1 MTSLYLDRLPEQDR
15 DFKKLAAFASRL
27 SEQAE
32 NWPQELT
39 SELFKQLP
47 FLSDYDVNVNL
58 DRVEPQR
65 GFAFGYADVASK
77 TERPEVEHAETGI
90 PHIRIPLVIIER
102 AVKPFSIFLDGE
114 LVLPLTE
121 HRVRE
126 ILFNPATFDLSTSQ
140 PRDPSLV
147 EAMMPPQRTG
157 MGGGET
163 KTASDDRKER
173 AKRGVRAGAVAGAA
187 GGALG
192 SHLSPLERMHV
203 VDHAK
208 NQTHLNVQNHPDKM
222 VRDWAKERLHHAN
235 VGKTLRGG
243 AKGALIGGVT
253 LGTVGYLT
261 GKRSKGKAKES
272 SILLDIAATI
282 SERDAEAL
290 GGGETKTAAAEK
302 PSKLRRAVIGAA
314 VTGAGLY
321 GAHKLHVRGKKTKSI
336 GEVAKDIAAK
346 ADRDVA
352 GWQANVDKHFGP
364 GKEKKG
370 SLLLAIAST
379 IGERDADAFVEK
391 VANDATLR
399 AGFRRSGITNTL
411 VEAFDLT
418 KRASAGER
426 LEALADRIEPTCITF
441 QKLPGGDFLVKSA
454 NKNAFQQGPDAKG
467 QVVPQEEVAEAM
479 GPENAQAMK
488 PGQTATAVTDPAQGA
503 APPAENKSKIIDEFC
518 QCKVQ
523 DMMGN
528 SLIGNCFPQSLAWD
542 GAFTP
547 SPIAIFTNGS
557 VYAMQDTVAGE
568 LLGKATNLPSDAPR
582 GDGVFYSTE
591 GGEAIC
597 TAPVTIGSSAAGPDG
612 LPVLMGTD
620 SFGTQLQISMAEGL
634 KSPQRISDVEYALPA
649 SWKFMRLNN
658 QTQLVPDPSQM
669 NKQASA
675 RAEGGSVTLFY
686 NGGYHLSGGCGLE
699 KLSADYR
706 HDLDPVSAEFM
717 LGVLGVDGVTAKQKV
732 AEARKRGSVKL
743 AGLHTITTLAERYAG
758 ATKTASALMSKIPN
772 LRRDLT
778 KEAASIEDQGT
789 VDSILSLNFI
799 NPENLATFVSYVP
812 QLEMC
817 GEKLAE
823 MLLSSYL
830 GMQELPEGAIDRAMK
845 NLEEVIQGLK
855 NIEHSMGGEDQPQ

>member
-15 DFKKLAAFASRL
+15 DFKKTAAFASRL

-39 SELFKQLP
+39 SELHKQLP

-77 TERPEVEHAETGI
+77 TERPEVEHQDTGI
-90 PHIRIPLVIIER
+90 PHIRIPLVVIER
-102 AVKPFSIFLDGE
+102 AVKPFSVFLDGE

-147 EAMMPPQRTG
+147 EPLMPPQRTG
-157 MGGGET
+157 MGGGEI
-163 KTASDDRKER
+163 KTAGVSPAASDMDKTADALRR
-173 AKRGVRAGAVAGAA
+173 ALVSGKLRPNAANAAKLRGHAAEAMGKWQQAGAF
-187 GGALG
+187 G
-192 SHLSPLERMHV
+192 STPSEGRVQGLMSHMKKNPSATSEHHV
-203 VDHAK
+203 EDLHDLRRSMKAPTIPSKREKDIYARSHGVKGRRAM
-208 NQTHLNVQNHPDKM
+208 DK
-222 VRDWAKERLHHAN
+222 RRAEEQASWAKA
-235 VGKTLRGG
+235 KTG
-243 AKGALIGGVT
+243 
-253 LGTVGYLT
+253 
-261 GKRSKGKAKES
+261 S
-272 SILLDIAATI
+272 SLLLEIAPTI
-282 SERDAEAL
+282 SERDAE
-290 GGGETKTAAAEK
+290 
-302 PSKLRRAVIGAA
+302 R
-314 VTGAGLY
+314 
-321 GAHKLHVRGKKTKSI
+321 
-336 GEVAKDIAAK
+336 
-346 ADRDVA
+346 
-352 GWQANVDKHFGP
+352 
-364 GKEKKG
+364 
-370 SLLLAIAST
+370 
-379 IGERDADAFVEK
+379 FVEK

-399 AGFRRSGITNTL
+399 AGFRRSGITDTL
-411 VEAFDLT
+411 IEAFDLT
-418 KRASAGER
+418 KRASAEER
-426 LEALADRIEPTCITF
+426 LEVLAANIEPTCITF

-467 QVVPQEEVAEAM
+467 QVVPQEEVAQAM

-488 PGQTATAVTDPAQGA
+488 PGQTATVSAEPAQGA

-518 QCKVQ
+518 QCRVQ

-528 SLIGNCFPQSLAWD
+528 SLIGHCFPQSLAWD
-542 GAFTP
+542 GNFTP
-547 SPIAIFTNGS
+547 SPMAIFTNGS
-557 VYAMQDTVAGE
+557 VYAVQDTVAGE
-568 LLGKATNLPSDAPR
+568 ILGKATKLPSDAPR
-582 GDGVFYSTE
+582 GDGIFYSTE
-591 GGEAIC
+591 GGEAVC

-620 SFGTQLQISMAEGL
+620 AFGTQLQISLAEGL
-634 KSPQRISDVEYALPA
+634 KSPQRISDIEYALPA

-658 QTQLVPDPSQM
+658 QTQLVPDPTQM

-675 RAEGGSVTLFY
+675 RAEGGSVTLFF
-686 NGGYHLSGGCGLE
+686 NGGFHLTGGCGLE
-699 KLSADYR
+699 KLSSDYR

-717 LGVLGVDGVTAKQKV
+717 LGVLGVDGLTAKQKV
-732 AEARKRGSVKL
+732 AEARKKGSVKL

-758 ATKTASALMSKIPN
+758 ATKVASALMSKIPN

-789 VDSILSLNFI
+789 VDSVLALNFI

-812 QLEMC
+812 ELEMS
-817 GEKLAE
+817 GERLAE

-830 GMQELPEGAIDRAMK
+830 GMQELPEGAIERAMK

-855 NIEHSMGGEDQPQ
+855 NIEHSMGGEDQPV

>member
-1 MTSLYLDRLPEQDR
+1 MTPE
-15 DFKKLAAFASRL
+15 FKKWHAQGKKGDRYNGGAAGTFIHGGQVGPAK
-27 SEQAE
+27 E
-32 NWPQELT
+32 
-39 SELFKQLP
+39 KQ
-47 FLSDYDVNVNL
+47 
-58 DRVEPQR
+58 
-65 GFAFGYADVASK
+65 GFAI
-77 TERPEVEHAETGI
+77 TEKGHAFDTD
-90 PHIRIPLVIIER
+90 RAKII
-102 AVKPFSIFLDGE
+102 GE
-114 LVLPLTE
+114 
-121 HRVRE
+121 
-126 ILFNPATFDLSTSQ
+126 AQ
-140 PRDPSLV
+140 AKLV
-147 EAMMPPQRTG
+147 ELGHRHGVLNYKDAPKEGIGKKFVDALRFGGDALPSDVRHAKYVEGKHREGKNAYNPFGG
-157 MGGGET
+157 MLTPSDHEEGGTPGYFGET
-163 KTASDDRKER
+163 KTKHKFE
-173 AKRGVRAGAVAGAA
+173 
-187 GGALG
+187 
-192 SHLSPLERMHV
+192 
-203 VDHAK
+203 
-208 NQTHLNVQNHPDKM
+208 
-222 VRDWAKERLHHAN
+222 
-235 VGKTLRGG
+235 
-243 AKGALIGGVT
+243 
-253 LGTVGYLT
+253 
-261 GKRSKGKAKES
+261 SK
-272 SILLDIAATI
+272 DY
-282 SERDAEAL
+282 R
-290 GGGETKTAAAEK
+290 
-302 PSKLRRAVIGAA
+302 
-314 VTGAGLY
+314 
-321 GAHKLHVRGKKTKSI
+321 
-336 GEVAKDIAAK
+336 
-346 ADRDVA
+346 
-352 GWQANVDKHFGP
+352 
-364 GKEKKG
+364 KEKKS

-379 IGERDADAFVEK
+379 ISERDADTFVEK
-391 VANDATLR
+391 VANDPTLR
-399 AGFRRSGITNTL
+399 AGFRRSGIADTL

-467 QVVPQEEVAEAM
+467 QVVPQEEVAQAM